1 MQKYPPIMRTP
12 WRRQRLAAALLLLLF
27 ALPAPP
33 AVAAYGTFVEDAT
46 SATVY
51 LPKGTAWILLSG
63 TFGSGTA
70 TVQVLREDQTEWEDL
85 KAYTEAPTYGGES
98 WDFVGVPVL
107 VRIALTSSSS
117 PSLYWQ
123 ISPGAR

>member
-1 MQKYPPIMRTP
+1 MPIHFSMIQPRC
-12 WRRQRLAAALLLLLF
+12 RYLLMAALLALLV
-27 ALPAPP
+27 LPSPP
-33 AVAAYGTFVEDAT
+33 ATAAYGTFTEDDT
-46 SATVY
+46 SDTVY

-70 TVQVLREDQTEWEDL
+70 TVEVLREDQTEWEPL
-85 KAYTEAPTYGGES
+85 KAYTAAPTYGGES

-107 VRIALTSSSS
+107 VRIVLTTSTS

>member
-1 MQKYPPIMRTP
+1 MPIYLSMIRP
-12 WRRQRLAAALLLLLF
+12 RCRYLLLTALF
-27 ALPAPP
+27 ALLALPSPP
-33 AVAAYGTFVEDAT
+33 ATAAHGTFTEDDAGD
-46 SATVY
+46 TVY

-70 TVQVLREDQTEWEDL
+70 TVEVLREDQTEWEPL
-85 KAYTEAPTYGGES
+85 KAYTAAPTYGGES

-107 VRIALTSSSS
+107 VRIVLTTSTS